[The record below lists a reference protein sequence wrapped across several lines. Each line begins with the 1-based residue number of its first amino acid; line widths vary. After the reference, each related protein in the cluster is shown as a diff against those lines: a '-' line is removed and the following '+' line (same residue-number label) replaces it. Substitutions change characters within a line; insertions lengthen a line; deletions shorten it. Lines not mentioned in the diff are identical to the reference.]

1 METKTMDTKTKVFK
15 AAIQVLL
22 ALSYM
27 GYFISLYRGNDRN
40 VSMYTNYIIVIVCL
54 SGSLFVKTDRE
65 NKVLYVL
72 TGLNG
77 VIFVFWALAMVAQL
91 IM

>member
-1 METKTMDTKTKVFK
+1 METKSMDMKTKVFK

-22 ALSYM
+22 FLSYA
-27 GYFISLYRGNDRN
+27 GYFISLYSGSDRN
-40 VSMYTNYIIVIVCL
+40 ISMYTNYIIVIVCL
-54 SGSLFVKTDRE
+54 SSSLFAKTERE

-72 TGLNG
+72 TRLNC
-77 VIFVFWALAMVAQL
+77 VIFVFWAIAMAAQL